1 MNLPAAVR
9 VSVTRIALLGAATLS
24 LGLFSPVHASAAP
37 NAAHAEQR
45 AARAEERASRRALR
59 HQEAEARHQLR
70 AEERAS
76 RRDALRNG
84 ITPNDEAPEGS
95 EGGPPPSEATPSA
108 RSYRGCSVTLAVSSP
123 QVTAGETVELT
134 GTLTCP
140 SSAEAST
147 PTVAVYQR
155 ENGAANRSLAVP
167 GNVATLPDGSFTMT
181 SKPLESNTVFQVQAG
196 NHRARAAVKV
206 APAIT
211 LALSSPSALAS
222 STGSHHART
231 VAVFTGTVTPAAP
244 GALVALQVAY
254 GATGEDWHSV
264 AWAHVTAEGTY
275 SIPHAFRIPGE
286 TSVRTILHSGRG
298 HAVAASEPLS
308 YPVVGP
314 QNAQLT
320 ILSSA
325 DPLPADSPVTISGV
339 AAGAAGQTV
348 KLLARTPGGTF
359 APADETTTDP
369 SGNYTFTETPTESTF
384 YRVTDAATQS
394 SILFQGVGFALV
406 TDPAPTGLQAGTPA
420 LFTGSVGGAPAGA
433 TVYLEQRNPSGIHF
447 HVIATGTVD
456 ASSHYSI
463 SHSFTRAGSV
473 LARIRVPGAGTHATT
488 AGAPF
493 ALEVTS

>member
-1 MNLPAAVR
+1 MNLPAVVR

-24 LGLFSPVHASAAP
+24 LGLFTPVHASAAP
-37 NAAHAEQR
+37 NAARAELR
-45 AARAEERASRRALR
+45 AARAEERAARRAQR
-59 HQEAEARHQLR
+59 HQEAEARHALR

-76 RRDALRNG
+76 QREARRSG
-84 ITPNDEAPEGS
+84 IAPSDETPTGTEGT
-95 EGGPPPSEATPSA
+95 PPNEPAPSA
-108 RSYRGCSVTLAVSSP
+108 RSYRGCSVTLAVSTP
-123 QVTAGETVELT
+123 RVTAGETVELT
-134 GTLTCP
+134 GTLICP
-140 SSAEAST
+140 SGSEAST
-147 PTVAVYQR
+147 PTVALFQR

-167 GNVATLPDGSFTMT
+167 SNVSPLPDGSFTMT

-196 NHRARAAVKV
+196 NHRARVAVKV

-211 LALSSPSALAS
+211 LALSSPGALAS

-314 QNAQLT
+314 QNARLT
-320 ILSSA
+320 IQSSA
-325 DPLPADSPVTISGV
+325 DPLQAGSPVTISGV

-359 APADETTTDP
+359 ALLAETTTDP
-369 SGNYTFTETPTESTF
+369 SGNYTFPETPAENTF
-384 YRVTDAATQS
+384 YRVSDAATQS

-406 TDPAPTGLQAGTPA
+406 SDPAPTGLQAGTPA
-420 LFTGSVGGAPAGA
+420 LFTGSVGGAPAGT

-456 ASSHYSI
+456 ASSQYSI
-463 SHSFTRAGSV
+463 AHTFTRAGSV
-473 LARIRVPGAGTHATT
+473 LARIRVPGAGTHAST

-493 ALEVTS
+493 TLEVS

>member
-9 VSVTRIALLGAATLS
+9 VSLTRIALLGAATLS
-24 LGLFSPVHASAAP
+24 LGLFTPVHASAAP
-37 NAAHAEQR
+37 NAARAELR
-45 AARAEERASRRALR
+45 ATRAEERAARRAQR

-76 RRDALRNG
+76 RHAARRDG
-84 ITPNDEAPEGS
+84 ITPSDESPAGPEGS
-95 EGGPPPSEATPSA
+95 APPSEPAPSA

-123 QVTAGETVELT
+123 DVTAGETVELT

-140 SSAEAST
+140 SSDEAST
-147 PTVAVYQR
+147 PTVALSQR
-155 ENGAANRSLAVP
+155 ENGVANRSLAVP
-167 GNVATLPDGSFTMT
+167 SSVSPLPDGSFTIT

-196 NHRARAAVKV
+196 NHRAHVAVKV

-211 LALSSPSALAS
+211 LALSSPGALAS
-222 STGSHHART
+222 STGSHRTRT

-320 ILSSA
+320 IQSSA
-325 DPLPADSPVTISGV
+325 DPLPAGSPVTISGV

-359 APADETTTDP
+359 ALLAEATTDP
-369 SGNYTFTETPTESTF
+369 SGDYAFPETPAENTF

-394 SILFQGVGFALV
+394 SILFQGVGFALAS
-406 TDPAPTGLQAGTPA
+406 DPAPTEAQAGTPA
-420 LFTGSVGGAPAGA
+420 LFTGAVGGAPAG
-433 TVYLEQRNPSGIHF
+433 TIVYLEQRNPSGIHF
-447 HVIATGTVD
+447 HVIGSGTVE
-456 ASSHYSI
+456 ASSQYSI
-463 SHSFTRAGSV
+463 AHTFTHAGSV
-473 LARIRVPGAGTHATT
+473 LARIRVPGAGTHAST

-493 ALEVTS
+493 TLEVAG

>member
-24 LGLFSPVHASAAP
+24 VGLFSPVDASAAP
-37 NAAHAEQR
+37 NAARAELR
-45 AARAEERASRRALR
+45 AARAEERTARRAQR

-70 AEERAS
+70 AEERVS
-76 RRDALRNG
+76 RREARRNG
-84 ITPNDEAPEGS
+84 ISPSDETSGTEGS
-95 EGGPPPSEATPSA
+95 TPPSEPAPSA
-108 RSYRGCSVTLAVSSP
+108 RSYRGCSVTLSASASR
-123 QVTAGETVELT
+123 VTAGETVELT
-134 GTLTCP
+134 GALTCP
-140 SSAEAST
+140 SSAEASA
-147 PTVAVYQR
+147 PAVVLNQR
-155 ENGAANRSLAVP
+155 ENGTANRSLAVP
-167 GNVATLPDGSFTMT
+167 NSVATLPDGSFTMV
-181 SKPLESNTVFQVQAG
+181 SEPLESNTVFQVQAG
-196 NHRARAAVKV
+196 NHRARVAVKV

-211 LALSSPSALAS
+211 LALSSPGALAS
-222 STGSHHART
+222 SAGSHRARSI
-231 VAVFTGTVTPAAP
+231 ALFTGTVTPAAP

-264 AWAHVTAEGTY
+264 AWAHVTDEGTY

-308 YPVVGP
+308 YSVAGP

-320 ILSSA
+320 IASSA
-325 DPLPADSPVTISGV
+325 DPLPAGSPVTISGV
-339 AAGAAGQTV
+339 AAGTAGQTV

-359 APADETTTDP
+359 APIAEATTDP
-369 SGNYTFTETPTESTF
+369 SGNYTFAETPEENTF
-384 YRVTDAATQS
+384 YRVSDAATQS
-394 SILFQGVGFALV
+394 SILFQGVGFALAS
-406 TDPAPTGLQAGTPA
+406 DPLPTGLQAGTPA

-447 HVIATGTVD
+447 HVIGTGTVD

-463 SHSFTRAGSV
+463 SHTFTRAGSV
-473 LARIRVPGAGTHATT
+473 LARIRVPGAGVHAST

-493 ALEVTS
+493 TLEVAG